1 LVTLLL
7 LDFKL
12 LKMQIHVLSAGQLLK
27 GAEISLKILIAA
39 VQHLMARA
47 RGASKTV
54 KARSFL
60 SR

>member
-12 LKMQIHVLSAGQLLK
+12 FKMQIHVLSAGQLLK

-47 RGASKTV
+47 RGA
-54 KARSFL
+54 
-60 SR
+60 